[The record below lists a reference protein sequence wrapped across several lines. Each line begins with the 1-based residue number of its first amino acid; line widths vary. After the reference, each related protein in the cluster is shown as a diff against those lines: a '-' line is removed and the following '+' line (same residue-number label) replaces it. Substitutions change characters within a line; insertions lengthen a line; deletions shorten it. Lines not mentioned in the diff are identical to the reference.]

1 MALEILEVEE
11 QFGRLWHRLV
21 GDRASWPRFPEAA
34 VTLEAERRRLA
45 VLFRAMGG
53 DPGLEL
59 AAGTPRTRRHRLR
72 LVQRLG
78 MGEERL
84 LTAERTAE
92 LVLLPPVL
100 DCLPEAGAQ
109 PRALRL
115 ARRLPGRGAGR
126 ARRRAAAT
134 RSGATSPSCARR
146 R

>member
-11 QFGRLWHRLV
+11 QFGRFWHRLV
-21 GDRASWPRFPEAA
+21 GDKASWPHFPEAA

-53 DPGLEL
+53 DPGLEI

-100 DCLPEAGAQ
+100 DCLPE
-109 PRALRL
+109 PALNRDLYVWL
-115 ARRLPGRGAGR
+115 AAFL
-126 ARRRAAAT
+126 AAAPAVPAEE
-134 RSGATSPSCARR
+134 R
-146 R
+146 